1 MSFSERTEKL
11 VNELIDVEYV
21 NACEQY
27 GCTYK
32 CMQEMLEV
40 LSEEVKEVFDELRLA
55 ETEVVET
62 KFLTKSYNTET
73 LLKLEKY
80 TRNAIKERLEKAN
93 IVAKILETT
102 EDNFEEVFCFKKLK
116 ELLGDT
122 NDKR

>member
-1 MSFSERTEKL
+1 MSFAPETEKL

-55 ETEVVET
+55 EIEVVKT

-73 LLKLEKY
+73 LLKLENY
-80 TRNAIKERLEKAN
+80 TRNAMSELAQVGAVLMKIKNTVGE
-93 IVAKILETT
+93 V
-102 EDNFEEVFCFKKLK
+102 EE
-116 ELLGDT
+116 
-122 NDKR
+122 